1 MWNRVY
7 QLLMIIVLCFC
18 SHVGQ
23 ASQKKILSYNLKDE
37 INSVSWYD
45 TRMAFEKA
53 EEDSVD
59 AILILMNTYG
69 GRVKDADSIR
79 SRILRSK
86 IPVYV
91 FVDNNAASAGA
102 MISLACDSIYMTPG
116 GSIGAATV
124 VGMDGKAMPDK
135 YQSYQR
141 ATMRATAEAKGKI
154 VDGDGNEVWR
164 RDPSIAEAMV
174 DEDLQIEGVSE
185 EGKVLTFT
193 ADEALKY
200 RYCDAIVLSEQ
211 DLLLRLGYEKE
222 QVISFELSA
231 QDKYIRFFASPFLPT
246 IIVTFLLIGLFSSF
260 KMPGLFSPFL
270 MIIGFG
276 ALFFIP
282 LFLFGYAT
290 TWEVLIFMAGVVLLF
305 LEIFIVP
312 GFGFTGISGILCV
325 VTSLVLAM
333 VDNDTFNFEWVETD
347 ALSTALTIV
356 LGALIVAL
364 GAMFYIGKSFST
376 MNSPLFRKFALHT
389 ELEGDATTSNVL
401 SETKQSLVGCEGV
414 VVTDLHPIGKVSI
427 NGAYFQAT
435 SISGMLTKG
444 DRVLVKDK
452 SMGQL
457 VVQKIKDKNS

>member
-1 MWNRVY
+1 MSKRIY
-7 QLLMIIVLCFC
+7 LLFIMLIFC
-18 SHVGQ
+18 VASQVGV
-23 ASQKKILSYNLKDE
+23 AKQKKILSYKLKDE

-45 TRMAFEKA
+45 TRKAFEQA
-53 EEDSVD
+53 EADSVD

-79 SRILRSK
+79 SRILRSF

-102 MISLACDSIYMTPG
+102 MISLACDSIYMSPS

-124 VGMDGKAMPDK
+124 VGLDGAAMPDK

-154 VDGDGNEVWR
+154 IDENNNEVWR
-164 RDPSIAEAMV
+164 RDPMIAEAMV
-174 DEDLQIEGVSE
+174 DQDIVIDGVSE
-185 EGKVLTFT
+185 KGKVLTFT

-211 DLLLRLGYEKE
+211 DLQLRLGYDKA
-222 QVISFELSA
+222 QIKSFELSG
-231 QDKYIRFFASPFLPT
+231 QDKYVRFFASPYIPT

-260 KMPGLFSPFL
+260 KMPGLFTPFL

-282 LFLFGYAT
+282 LFLFGYAS
-290 TWEVLIFMAGVVLLF
+290 TWEILIFMAGVTLLF
-305 LEIFIVP
+305 FEIFIIP
-312 GFGFTGISGILCV
+312 GFGFTGISGILCII
-325 VTSLVLAM
+325 TSLVLAM
-333 VDNDTFNFEWVETD
+333 VDNDTFNFEWVEPD

-356 LGALIVAL
+356 LGALLVAL
-364 GAMFYIGKSFST
+364 GAMLYIGNRFST
-376 MNSPLFRKFALHT
+376 MDSPLFRKLALHT
-389 ELEGDATTSNVL
+389 KLDGDATISMVL
-401 SETKQSLVGCEGV
+401 SNEETSLIGCEGV
-414 VVTDLHPIGKVSI
+414 VVTDLRPIGKVNI
-427 NGAYFQAT
+427 GEEYYQAT
-435 SISGMLTKG
+435 SISGMLIKG
-444 DRVLVKDK
+444 DRVIVRKR

-457 VVQKIKDKNS
+457 VVQKLIIKDS